1 GSEYR
6 RECHYFVQY
15 VYVSVHVIASFP
27 CIIRPLY
34 RIISLPTAS
43 HVTLYVIL
51 LINHCTSVSVNL
63 SLGISP
69 DTSLISPS
77 ISTVSFFRTATP
89 SSAYVVHKLNSHIVA
104 SILRHIV

>member
-1 GSEYR
+1 VNPTPQRRKHPCNSDNSRTNTANHRKGSEYR

-15 VYVSVHVIASFP
+15 VYVSVHDIVSFS

-43 HVTLYVIL
+43 HGKLYVIL
-51 LINHCTSVSVNL
+51 LINHCTSVPVNL

-69 DTSLISPS
+69 DTS
-77 ISTVSFFRTATP
+77 
-89 SSAYVVHKLNSHIVA
+89 
-104 SILRHIV
+104 